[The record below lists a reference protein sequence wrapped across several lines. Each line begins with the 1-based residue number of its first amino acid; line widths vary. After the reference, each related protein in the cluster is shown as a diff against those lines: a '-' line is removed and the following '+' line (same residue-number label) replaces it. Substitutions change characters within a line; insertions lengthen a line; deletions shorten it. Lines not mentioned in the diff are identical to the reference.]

1 MSSIL
6 IAQII
11 KEFLSILRDSKT
23 RIILIGPPLAQLII
37 FSNAITLEVDNAT
50 IAVFNQDLGA
60 YSQPY
65 ISKLS
70 HSYMVKKIIPIYS
83 QQELKATLDQRKAIL
98 SVTIPENFSAQLAQK
113 KLPTLQVISDGRRAN
128 AAQIAMGYI
137 QQISNQFIAEKVS
150 LIAPIS
156 PVIERHWFNPNLSYK
171 WYVVPSLSGVLAMI
185 ISLLLTGLS
194 IARERELGTFDQLLV
209 SPTSSGE
216 IIFAKLL
223 PPIVIGLVLSN
234 LMITAGVVIFAV
246 PFVGSLFLLEAALFT
261 FMLSI
266 SAIGLCFSAISNT
279 QQQAIL
285 ACFALAVPLILLSG
299 FATPIANMPEALQ
312 QVANWVPLTHYLII
326 VQGTFLKA
334 TPIDVIIEH
343 LIPMIIVAI
352 VSLTAATYLVRSKLQ

>member
-1 MSSIL
+1 MPSIL

-23 RIILIGPPLAQLII
+23 RIILIGPPLAQLFI
-37 FSNAITLEVDNAT
+37 FSYAITLEVNNAT
-50 IAVFNQDLGA
+50 ISVYNQDIGS
-60 YSQPY
+60 YSQAY
-65 ISKLS
+65 INKLS
-70 HSYMVKKIIPIYS
+70 YSYMFKEIIPIHS
-83 QQELKATLDQRKAIL
+83 QQALKETLDQRKAIL
-98 SVTIPENFSAQLAQK
+98 NITIPENFSAKLGQK
-113 KLPTLQVISDGRRAN
+113 ELPILQVISDGRRAN
-128 AAQIAMGYI
+128 AAQIAMNYI
-137 QQISNQFIAEKVS
+137 QQISNQFISEKVF
-150 LIAPIS
+150 LTPPIS
-156 PVIERHWFNPNLSYK
+156 PILERHWFNPNLTYQ

-209 SPTSSGE
+209 SPSSSGE

-223 PPIVIGLVLSN
+223 PPIVIGMVLGN
-234 LMITAGVVIFAV
+234 LMITAGVVIFSV
-246 PFVGSLFLLEAALFT
+246 PFVGSLLLLEIALLT

-285 ACFALAVPLILLSG
+285 FCFALAVPLILLSG
-299 FATPIANMPEALQ
+299 FATPVDNMPGALQ

-334 TPIDVIIEH
+334 LPITVIIEH
-343 LIPMIIVAI
+343 LIPMVVVAI
-352 VSLTAATYLVRSKLQ
+352 TSLTAATYLVRSKLQ